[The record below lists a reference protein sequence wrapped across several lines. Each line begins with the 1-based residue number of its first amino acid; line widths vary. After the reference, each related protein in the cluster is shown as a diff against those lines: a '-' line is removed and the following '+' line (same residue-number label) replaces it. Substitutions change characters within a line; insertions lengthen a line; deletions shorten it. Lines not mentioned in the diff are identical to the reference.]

1 MYLGRESRL
10 RGDLI
15 GKPKFSKKKYDTPSH
30 PWQEY
35 RIKEENELI
44 KKYGLKNKK
53 EIWKA
58 ETTLRRYRSQ
68 ARELLAK
75 IGGGNPQ
82 VKKESEQLLM
92 HLTRMN
98 ILTVN
103 STLDDVLAL
112 ETEPILSRRLQTLTY
127 LKGLANTPL
136 QARQIISHGHIAI
149 DGRRITVPSYVVT
162 KDEEDK
168 IGYFTDSP
176 LNDELHPAR
185 PSSEFKSV
193 PLKKEIKTEDS
204 KGKKLA
210 GITEKYKTSD
220 EGDGSVPDISKD
232 KKEIDKSKK
241 VESSNEILEGKSEE
255 KNKVTDVISDENKIK
270 NIQKENK
277 KDIESDKKIETTK
290 KTKDENIKQEPEKEK
305 NEEKKK
311 NDLEGGK

>member
-10 RGDLI
+10 RGDFI

-98 ILTVN
+98 ILPVN

-112 ETEPILSRRLQTLTY
+112 ETEPILNRRLQTLTY

-168 IGYFTDSP
+168 IGYFADSP

-185 PSSEFKSV
+185 PSSEFKSF
-193 PLKKEIKTEDS
+193 PLKKDIKTEES
-204 KGKKLA
+204 KGEKLA

-220 EGDGSVPDISKD
+220 EGDESVPDISMD

-241 VESSNEILEGKSEE
+241 VESSSERLAEKSEE

-277 KDIESDKKIETTK
+277 KNIESNKIIETTK
-290 KTKDENIKQEPEKEK
+290 KTKDANIKQEPEKEK
-305 NEEKKK
+305 NEEKNK